1 MARRVALTLLAL
13 LAVVAVLGGIK
24 GLQISA
30 LAAQGKSFVPPPE
43 AVTAAPVKVEHWQ
56 PAVTSVGTAAA
67 VQGVTVSAETSGVVR
82 KIAFDSGAVVR
93 RGDLLIEIDQ
103 ASERAELA
111 AASARAELATANLG
125 RTHHL
130 LEVGANAAA
139 DLDSAVAE
147 EKQARAQQ
155 ATVRAQ
161 LAKKTVRAP
170 FAGRLGIRQVN
181 LGEFVADGAPI
192 VSLQSFDPIHVDF
205 SLPQQWLGRLAPGQ
219 SVQVS
224 AEGLPG
230 KPLGGTL
237 TTINPD
243 VDPETRN
250 VALQATLDNPEG
262 RLRPGMFVDA
272 RVVFPEKQRVL
283 TVPATA
289 VVYAP
294 YGDSVF
300 IVEKARAAKKGL
312 AGYTVRQQ
320 FVRLGETRGDIASVA
335 SGLSPGQRVVTSGA
349 FKLRPGMPVD
359 VRSEL
364 APEAELSPKP
374 TDS

>member
-1 MARRVALTLLAL
+1 MVRRVALTLLAL
-13 LAVVAVLGGIK
+13 LVVIAVLGGIK
-24 GLQISA
+24 GLQFSA
-30 LAAQGKSFVPPPE
+30 LAKQGKSFVPPPE
-43 AVTAAPVKVEHWQ
+43 AVTAAPVKVDHWQ
-56 PAVTSVGTAAA
+56 PAVTSVGTVAA
-67 VQGVTVSAETSGVVR
+67 VQGVTVSAESSGVVR
-82 KIAFDSGAVVR
+82 KIAFDSGAVAR

-103 ASERAELA
+103 SSERAELS
-111 AASARAELATANLG
+111 AASARAELAAANLD

-130 LEVGANAAA
+130 LAVGANAAA
-139 DLDSAVAE
+139 ALDTAVAE
-147 EKQARAQQ
+147 EKQARAQV
-155 ATVRAQ
+155 ATVRAA

-170 FAGRLGIRQVN
+170 FSGRLGIRQVN

-205 SLPQQWLGRLAPGQ
+205 SLPQHWVERLAPGQ
-219 SVQVS
+219 RVEVS
-224 AEGLPG
+224 AEGFSG
-230 KPLGGTL
+230 KTPSGTL

-250 VALQATLDNPEG
+250 VALQATLTNPEG

-272 RVVFPEKQRVL
+272 RVVFAEKKRVL

-294 YGDSVF
+294 YGDSVSV
-300 IVEKARAAKKGL
+300 VEKARAKGKGQP
-312 AGYTVRQQ
+312 GYTVRQQ
-320 FVRLGETRGDIASVA
+320 FVRLGETRGDIASIA

-364 APEAELSPKP
+364 APDAELSPKP